1 MADQQDSLRIHLSLV
16 SHTNIGK
23 TTLARTLLMRDV
35 GEIAD
40 RAHVTETTD
49 DYLLARGQ
57 DGSELILW
65 DTPGFGNSVA
75 LAKRLE
81 GRSNPLGWFLSEV
94 WDRFTNKS
102 FWLDQKAV
110 RHIRDI
116 SSVVLYLVNIA
127 ETPDKTPYIQ
137 AEMQI
142 LSWIGKPVIVLLN
155 QMGKPQA
162 PDIEHAQVEAWKT
175 ALKPWPFV
183 KKVLSLTGRE
193 IHPVAIEIGALTE
206 SEIVNGFASIPPD
219 EELLCVVINCAG
231 SLRCG
236 LYPQKG
242 IPTINVLPTWRA
254 GPLAQFITEEN
265 YVSGV
270 TPEQLVLVDTAEAP
284 DSEPETK
291 PEPAPRVIST
301 PPPARGAE
309 KLVRLVEQ
317 TGTAVGHIIALLF
330 AASREAVDVSLRN
343 VIPFMAFVSLLIA
356 LVQETALGSLIAH
369 ALTPLANSLWGLVL
383 LSLICGIPFLS
394 PVLGPGAAISQVIG
408 VMIGTQI
415 GAGAISPAFA
425 LPALFAINVQ
435 VGCDF
440 VPVGLSMQEAKP
452 ETIAKGVP
460 AFLLSRQLT
469 GPLAVI
475 IGWLFSLGLF

>member
-1 MADQQDSLRIHLSLV
+1 MNTVLIPPGPGGY
-16 SHTNIGK
+16 GK
-23 TTLARTLLMRDV
+23 
-35 GEIAD
+35 G
-40 RAHVTETTD
+40 
-49 DYLLARGQ
+49 
-57 DGSELILW
+57 LW
-65 DTPGFGNSVA
+65 LPVA
-75 LAKRLE
+75 S
-81 GRSNPLGWFLSEV
+81 G
-94 WDRFTNKS
+94 
-102 FWLDQKAV
+102 
-110 RHIRDI
+110 
-116 SSVVLYLVNIA
+116 
-127 ETPDKTPYIQ
+127 
-137 AEMQI
+137 
-142 LSWIGKPVIVLLN
+142 
-155 QMGKPQA
+155 
-162 PDIEHAQVEAWKT
+162 
-175 ALKPWPFV
+175 

-206 SEIVNGFASIPPD
+206 SEVVNGFSDIPPD
-219 EELLCVVINCAG
+219 NDILCVVINCAG

-254 GPLAQFITEEN
+254 GPLAQFISEDN

-270 TPEQLVLVDTAEAP
+270 TIEQLVLVDTARRLHVARKNWFAW
-284 DSEPETK
+284 SSV
-291 PEPAPRVIST
+291 PAPPSDT
-301 PPPARGAE
+301 LSPCCLPPA
-309 KLVRLVEQ
+309 
-317 TGTAVGHIIALLF
+317 
-330 AASREAVDVSLRN
+330 D

-460 AFLLSRQLT
+460 AWWVQVST
-469 GPLAVI
+469 ANTI
-475 IGWLFSLGLF
+475 

>member
-1 MADQQDSLRIHLSLV
+1 MNTVLIPPGPGGY
-16 SHTNIGK
+16 GK
-23 TTLARTLLMRDV
+23 
-35 GEIAD
+35 G
-40 RAHVTETTD
+40 
-49 DYLLARGQ
+49 
-57 DGSELILW
+57 LW
-65 DTPGFGNSVA
+65 LPVA
-75 LAKRLE
+75 S
-81 GRSNPLGWFLSEV
+81 G
-94 WDRFTNKS
+94 
-102 FWLDQKAV
+102 
-110 RHIRDI
+110 
-116 SSVVLYLVNIA
+116 
-127 ETPDKTPYIQ
+127 
-137 AEMQI
+137 
-142 LSWIGKPVIVLLN
+142 
-155 QMGKPQA
+155 
-162 PDIEHAQVEAWKT
+162 
-175 ALKPWPFV
+175 

-206 SEIVNGFASIPPD
+206 SEVVNGFSDIPPD
-219 EELLCVVINCAG
+219 NDILCVVINCAG

-254 GPLAQFITEEN
+254 GPLAQFITEDN

-270 TPEQLVLVDTAEAP
+270 TMEQLILVDTAEAP
-284 DSEPETK
+284 DGKPETTQ
-291 PEPAPRVIST
+291 EPAPRVITT
-301 PPPARGAE
+301 PPPAHGAE
-309 KLVRLVEQ
+309 KLVRMVEQ
-317 TGTAVGHIIALLF
+317 TGTAVGHVIALLF

>member
-1 MADQQDSLRIHLSLV
+1 MKTVFIPPGPGGY
-16 SHTNIGK
+16 GK
-23 TTLARTLLMRDV
+23 
-35 GEIAD
+35 G
-40 RAHVTETTD
+40 
-49 DYLLARGQ
+49 
-57 DGSELILW
+57 LW
-65 DTPGFGNSVA
+65 LPVA
-75 LAKRLE
+75 S
-81 GRSNPLGWFLSEV
+81 G
-94 WDRFTNKS
+94 
-102 FWLDQKAV
+102 
-110 RHIRDI
+110 
-116 SSVVLYLVNIA
+116 
-127 ETPDKTPYIQ
+127 
-137 AEMQI
+137 
-142 LSWIGKPVIVLLN
+142 
-155 QMGKPQA
+155 
-162 PDIEHAQVEAWKT
+162 
-175 ALKPWPFV
+175 

-193 IHPVAIEIGALTE
+193 THPVATEIGAQTE
-206 SEIVNGFASIPPD
+206 SEVVNGFASIPPD

-242 IPTINVLPTWRA
+242 IPTINILPTWRA
-254 GPLAQFITEEN
+254 GPLAHFITEEN

-270 TPEQLVLVDTAEAP
+270 SMEQLVLVDTAKIP
-284 DSEPETK
+284 DSGPEKVLPSEP
-291 PEPAPRVIST
+291 VIATT
-301 PPPARGAE
+301 PPSARGTE
-309 KLVRLVEQ
+309 KLVRMVEQ
-317 TGTAVGHIIALLF
+317 TGTAVGHVIALLF

-356 LVQETALGSLIAH
+356 LVQETALGGLIAH
-369 ALTPLANSLWGLVL
+369 ALTPLADSLWGLVL
-383 LSLICGIPFLS
+383 LSVICGIPFLS

-440 VPVGLSMQEAKP
+440 IPVGLSMQEAKP

>member
-1 MADQQDSLRIHLSLV
+1 MNTVLIPPGPGGY
-16 SHTNIGK
+16 GK
-23 TTLARTLLMRDV
+23 
-35 GEIAD
+35 G
-40 RAHVTETTD
+40 
-49 DYLLARGQ
+49 
-57 DGSELILW
+57 LW
-65 DTPGFGNSVA
+65 LPVA
-75 LAKRLE
+75 S
-81 GRSNPLGWFLSEV
+81 G
-94 WDRFTNKS
+94 
-102 FWLDQKAV
+102 
-110 RHIRDI
+110 
-116 SSVVLYLVNIA
+116 
-127 ETPDKTPYIQ
+127 
-137 AEMQI
+137 
-142 LSWIGKPVIVLLN
+142 
-155 QMGKPQA
+155 
-162 PDIEHAQVEAWKT
+162 
-175 ALKPWPFV
+175 

-206 SEIVNGFASIPPD
+206 SEVVNGFSDIPPD
-219 EELLCVVINCAG
+219 NDILCVVINCAG

-254 GPLAQFITEEN
+254 GPLAQFISEDN

-270 TPEQLVLVDTAEAP
+270 TIEQLVLVDTAEAP
-284 DSEPETK
+284 DGEPEPVSVT
-291 PEPAPRVIST
+291 APRIITT

-309 KLVRLVEQ
+309 KLVRMVER
-317 TGTAVGHIIALLF
+317 TGTAVGHVIALLF

-343 VIPFMAFVSLLIA
+343 VIPFMAF
-356 LVQETALGSLIAH
+356 
-369 ALTPLANSLWGLVL
+369 GLVL

>member
-1 MADQQDSLRIHLSLV
+1 MNTVLIPPGPGGY
-16 SHTNIGK
+16 GK
-23 TTLARTLLMRDV
+23 GLWLPV
-35 GEIAD
+35 GS
-40 RAHVTETTD
+40 
-49 DYLLARGQ
+49 G
-57 DGSELILW
+57 
-65 DTPGFGNSVA
+65 
-75 LAKRLE
+75 
-81 GRSNPLGWFLSEV
+81 
-94 WDRFTNKS
+94 
-102 FWLDQKAV
+102 
-110 RHIRDI
+110 
-116 SSVVLYLVNIA
+116 
-127 ETPDKTPYIQ
+127 
-137 AEMQI
+137 
-142 LSWIGKPVIVLLN
+142 
-155 QMGKPQA
+155 
-162 PDIEHAQVEAWKT
+162 
-175 ALKPWPFV
+175 

-193 IHPVAIEIGALTE
+193 IHPVAIEIGALTQ
-206 SEIVNGFASIPPD
+206 SEVVNGFANIPPD
-219 EELLCVVINCAG
+219 NNILCVVINCAG

-254 GPLAQFITEEN
+254 GPLAQFISEDN

-270 TPEQLVLVDTAEAP
+270 TMEQLVLVDTAEAP
-284 DSEPETK
+284 DGKPETTQ
-291 PEPAPRVIST
+291 EPAPRVIST
-301 PPPARGAE
+301 PPSPRGAE
-309 KLVRLVEQ
+309 KLVRMVEQ
-317 TGTAVGHIIALLF
+317 TGTAVGHVIALLF

-440 VPVGLSMQEAKP
+440 VPV
-452 ETIAKGVP
+452 
-460 AFLLSRQLT
+460 AFRCRRRNRR
-469 GPLAVI
+469 PLRRASPPFCSHV
-475 IGWLFSLGLF
+475 S

>member
-1 MADQQDSLRIHLSLV
+1 MNTVLIPPGPGGY
-16 SHTNIGK
+16 GK
-23 TTLARTLLMRDV
+23 
-35 GEIAD
+35 G
-40 RAHVTETTD
+40 
-49 DYLLARGQ
+49 
-57 DGSELILW
+57 LW
-65 DTPGFGNSVA
+65 LPVA
-75 LAKRLE
+75 S
-81 GRSNPLGWFLSEV
+81 G
-94 WDRFTNKS
+94 
-102 FWLDQKAV
+102 
-110 RHIRDI
+110 
-116 SSVVLYLVNIA
+116 
-127 ETPDKTPYIQ
+127 
-137 AEMQI
+137 
-142 LSWIGKPVIVLLN
+142 
-155 QMGKPQA
+155 
-162 PDIEHAQVEAWKT
+162 
-175 ALKPWPFV
+175 

-206 SEIVNGFASIPPD
+206 SEIVNGFSDIPPD
-219 EELLCVVINCAG
+219 NDILCVVINCAG

-254 GPLAQFITEEN
+254 GPLAHFISEEN

-270 TPEQLVLVDTAEAP
+270 TIEQLVLVDTAEAP
-284 DSEPETK
+284 DCQPESVPA
-291 PEPAPRVIST
+291 PEPVIT
-301 PPPARGAE
+301 TAPPPPRGAE
-309 KLVRLVEQ
+309 KLVRMVEQ
-317 TGTAVGHIIALLF
+317 TGTAVGHVIALLF

-383 LSLICGIPFLS
+383 LSLIRGIPFLS

-475 IGWLFSLGLF
+475 VGWLFSLGLF